1 MRISQ
6 AAISPLK
13 TTALLLSLTAVTG
26 CHGAKGPELG
36 AESPSIQLTTTAFH
50 DGDRI
55 PGAFTCDGANTSPA
69 LAWSD
74 PPAATKTFALVMDDP
89 DAPMG
94 TFVHWVIYNLPPTA
108 RSLPAAEP
116 TQAKLS
122 DGSLQGKNNFPGT
135 GYGGPCPPGHSE
147 HHYRFIVYAVDSVLP
162 LQSGATKGQVE
173 DALKGHIVARGKL
186 TGRYSR
192 P

>member
-6 AAISPLK
+6 AAISPFK

-69 LAWSD
+69 LSWSD
-74 PPAATKTFALVMDDP
+74 PAARTESFALIIDDP
-89 DAPMG
+89 DAG
-94 TFVHWVIYNLPPTA
+94 GFVHWLIYNLPAST

-116 TQAKLS
+116 TQARLADS
-122 DGSLQGKNNFPGT
+122 SLQGRNDFPGI
-135 GYGGPCPPGHSE
+135 GYSGPCPPGHSD
-147 HHYRFIVYAVDSVLP
+147 HHYRFVVYAVDTMLP